1 MYDVFLSYR
10 HADAAEVGPFVEAL
24 RAAGLQVWFDASAIE
39 TFEGIQGSIEQG
51 LGQSRALVAWY
62 SQSYPQSLACQ
73 WELTWAFVHGQRDGD
88 PRRRVM
94 VVNPEAGDAHIQPVE
109 LRDALYRKAPRDPA
123 ELASLA
129 RAVVSALERVPSAL
143 SEIAAE
149 GAPTWYGAAAGNG
162 SSRFFGRLAE
172 LWAIHSGLWASDVP
186 VITNVQSRPLVR
198 LTGIGGAGKSLVA
211 ETYAVRFGAAYAG
224 GVFWLRA
231 FGHDVEAVM
240 TPTDRKAQLEA
251 QVLDFALARGLPTAG
266 LGPRQV
272 REALGALLSA
282 GPPYLWVV
290 DDLPSDLSWADAQAW
305 LAPSANGRSLVTTR
319 GAAFD
324 WAGTEVRL
332 GDLDE
337 GAALRLLTHARAPQ
351 DDAERADARR
361 LVDELGRHP
370 LALELAAAAVRVRG
384 FAGFLESLGAP
395 SRDVMDF
402 AAALVQTR
410 GGALPHRERANLN
423 LSRTLLLSV
432 DALSEG
438 GRDFL
443 RLAAELAPVGIAR
456 ELVAHTLA
464 GADGLAPADA
474 YDAADLAMADA
485 AVESLAREA
494 EPGALVVH
502 TLVVRAVRFRDADRA
517 RSGALREAALPA
529 LEAVLGDDIFDVR
542 LHAPLRDPI
551 THARTVLTRALADP
565 AGAALAEIR
574 LLDALQTYDAYHG
587 NYASAL
593 QGAEALMLYSQSQN
607 GPAHPHTL
615 LFATRVGRLQRLS
628 GDARAALATAEAT
641 LETSLRANGEDDP
654 QTLTARNDQA
664 LALVAL
670 GELARARAL
679 QERVLRDRARVLGA
693 RHVDTAEAMNNL
705 ATTLAIQGDFAAAR
719 PLQEE
724 VVRLRTALLGPDH
737 LDTRDAWSN
746 LAVTLRALGDA
757 ASALGIEQEAIDAYR
772 GAADAH
778 PQGLTGLNNLAA
790 TLHAS
795 GRSEEARQL
804 FERVLAERR
813 RQLGD
818 AHPDTLA
825 TANSLGAVL
834 LEQGRPEAAEPLL
847 EESLARG
854 RATLGPQHPVTLHAA
869 YHLVL
874 ALVRQG
880 DPTGR
885 VPDVMADDLAELM
898 RRDPESLPFELRRI
912 REALLPLYT
921 RDR

>member
-1 MYDVFLSYR
+1 MYDVFVSYR

-24 RAAGLQVWFDASAIE
+24 GAAGLQVWFDADAIE
-39 TFEGIQGSIEQG
+39 TFDGIQRSIETG
-51 LGQSRALVAWY
+51 LAQSRTLVAWY
-62 SQSYPQSLACQ
+62 SRAYPESLACQ
-73 WELTWAFVHGQRDGD
+73 WELTWAFVHGQREGD

-94 VVNPEAGDAHIQPVE
+94 VVNPEAEGGHIHPVE
-109 LRDALYRKAPRDPA
+109 LRDALYRRAPRDPA
-123 ELASLA
+123 ELATLA
-129 RAVVSALERVPSAL
+129 QAVVRRLPLVPGPFAG
-143 SEIAAE
+143 IAAAD
-149 GAPTWYGAAAGNG
+149 APAWYGAAAGDG
-162 SSRFFGRLAE
+162 SNRFFGRVPE

-198 LTGIGGAGKSLVA
+198 LTGIGGAGKSLAA
-211 ETYAVRFGAAYAG
+211 ETYAVRFGAAYPG

-231 FGHDVEAVM
+231 FGHDVEA
-240 TPTDRKAQLEA
+240 TLTAADRTTQREA
-251 QVLDFALARGLPTAG
+251 QILDFALARGLPTAG

-290 DDLPSDLSWADAQAW
+290 DDLPSDLSWADARAW

-319 GAAFD
+319 GGAFD

-332 GDLDE
+332 GDLDD
-337 GAALRLLTHARAPQ
+337 ASALRLLTHLRTPQ
-351 DDAERADARR
+351 DDGEHAEARR
-361 LVDELGRHP
+361 LAEALGRHP

-384 FAGFLESLGAP
+384 FAGFLESLDAP
-395 SRDVMDF
+395 SRDAMDF
-402 AAALVQTR
+402 AASLVSAR

-464 GADGLAPADA
+464 RADHLAAGDA
-474 YDAADLAMADA
+474 FDAADLAMADA
-485 AVESLAREA
+485 SAESLAREA
-494 EPGALVVH
+494 EPGSLVVH

-542 LHAPLRDPI
+542 LHSRLRDPI
-551 THARTVLTRALADP
+551 THARTILSSTLGDA

-574 LLDALQTYDAYHG
+574 LLDALQIYDGYHG

-593 QGAEALMLYSQSQN
+593 QGAQALLLNSRSQN
-607 GPAHPHTL
+607 GPEHPHTL
-615 LFATRVGRLQRLS
+615 LFATRVGRMQRVS
-628 GDARAALATAEAT
+628 GDARAALATAEGT

-693 RHVDTAEAMNNL
+693 RHEATAEAMNNL

-724 VVRLRTALLGPDH
+724 VVRLRIALLGPDH
-737 LDTRDAWSN
+737 HDTRDAWSN
-746 LAVTLRALGDA
+746 LAVTLRALGDVA
-757 ASALGIEQEAIDAYR
+757 AALEIEQETVAAY
-772 GAADAH
+772 GSAAEAH
-778 PQGLTGLNNLAA
+778 PQGLASLNNLAA

-795 GRSEEARQL
+795 GRSEEAREL
-804 FERVLAERR
+804 FERVLTERR

-825 TANSLGAVL
+825 TLNSLGALL
-834 LEQGRPEAAEPLL
+834 LELGRPDAAEPLL
-847 EESLARG
+847 STSLERC
-854 RATLGPQHPVTLHAA
+854 RAALGPEHPLTLTAAFQLVVTLA
-869 YHLVL
+869 
-874 ALVRQG
+874 RQG
-880 DPTGR
+880 DPAGR
-885 VPDVMADDLAELM
+885 VPGIMADDLAELI
-898 RRDPESLPFELRRI
+898 RRDPASLPFELRRI
-912 REALLPLYT
+912 REALLSSYA
-921 RDR
+921 RGG